1 MLMVDD
7 QPQMRQVEVGVMDYA
22 YAEIISG
29 LEQGDVVST
38 GLVPT
43 TE

>member
-1 MLMVDD
+1 
-7 QPQMRQVEVGVMDYA
+7 MDYA

-29 LEQGDVVST
+29 LELGDEVST
-38 GLVPT
+38 GIVE

>member
-1 MLMVDD
+1 VEDGEPELRM
-7 QPQMRQVEVGVMDYA
+7 VEVGLMDLT

-29 LEQGDVVST
+29 LAVGDLVST
-38 GLVPT
+38 GIVE